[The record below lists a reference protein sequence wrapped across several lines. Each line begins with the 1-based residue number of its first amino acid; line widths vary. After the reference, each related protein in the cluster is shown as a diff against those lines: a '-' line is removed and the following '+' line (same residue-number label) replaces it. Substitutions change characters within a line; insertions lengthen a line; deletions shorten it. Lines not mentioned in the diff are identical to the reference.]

1 MKTPRLLLPAL
12 VVLACAISASAQPG
26 PAAARGAGSPTGLPD
41 LATLKSTLNLTD
53 AQAAQ
58 VAPLL
63 AEIAA
68 AQQLVQRTRLDYAGA
83 IGAIAPRAAIT
94 AGLSEQQRSHLV
106 EAVTPSYFTSQ
117 VPLPAGS
124 NQHVDWPS
132 RLTWDL
138 ADLKVYRE
146 ANAQLG
152 PPAPGESRVVFIGDS
167 ITENWQRSF
176 ATLYPGKSNFI
187 GRGRTS
193 ETTQQMLLRFRPD
206 VIDLKPKAVVLLA
219 GTNDIAGN
227 FGRST
232 DKMIQDNLSSMIDLA
247 SLNKIK
253 VVLCA
258 TLPTTRYSWQPS
270 VTDGTVRVIAL
281 NQWIKAYAATRP
293 GEVFFV
299 DTHTPLAAENGGMNP
314 QFSSDGTHPNAQGY
328 ARISPL
334 VEQAIA
340 TALAAK

>member
-1 MKTPRLLLPAL
+1 MNLTAAPRALALLACALSTAAAHGAAATPAAAPAALPAL
-12 VVLACAISASAQPG
+12 
-26 PAAARGAGSPTGLPD
+26 
-41 LATLKSTLNLTD
+41 ATLQPALNLTD
-53 AQAAQ
+53 RQAAEI
-58 VAPLL
+58 APLL
-63 AEIAA
+63 AEVEAA
-68 AQQLVQRTRLDYAGA
+68 RVQITRARLDYAGA
-83 IGAIAPRAAIT
+83 IGAIAPRAALT

-117 VPLPAGS
+117 VPFSAGGP

-152 PPAPGESRVVFIGDS
+152 PPAPGENRVIFIGDS
-167 ITENWQRSF
+167 ITENWQRVF
-176 ATLYPGKSNFI
+176 GTVFPGKTNYI

-206 VIDLKPKAVVLLA
+206 VIDLKPKAVVILA

-227 FGRST
+227 MGRST
-232 DKMIQDNLSSMIDLA
+232 DKMIQDNLISMIDLA

-258 TLPTTRYSWQPS
+258 ILPTTRYTWQPS

-281 NQWIKAYAATRP
+281 NKWIKDYAATRP

-299 DTHTPLAAENGGMNP
+299 DTHTPLADATGGMN
-314 QFSSDGTHPNAQGY
+314 SRLGADGTHPNSPDGY
-328 ARISPL
+328 AVIAPV

-340 TALAAK
+340 AALAAK

>member
-1 MKTPRLLLPAL
+1 MKIPRLLPAL
-12 VVLACAISASAQPG
+12 VVLTCAVSASAQPG
-26 PAAARGAGSPTGLPD
+26 PAARGAGSPASLPD
-41 LATLKSTLNLTD
+41 LTTLKSTLNLTD
-53 AQAAQ
+53 AQATQ

-68 AQQLVQRTRLDYAGA
+68 AQQLVQQTRLDYAGA
-83 IGAIAPRAAIT
+83 IGAIAPRSALT

-117 VPLPAGS
+117 VPFSAGAP

-138 ADLKVYRE
+138 ADLNVYRD
-146 ANAQLG
+146 ANARLG
-152 PPAPGESRVVFIGDS
+152 PPAPGENRVVFLGDS
-167 ITENWQRSF
+167 ITENWQGSF
-176 ATLYPGKSNFI
+176 RTLYPGKTNYI

-206 VIDLKPKAVVLLA
+206 VIDLKPKAVVILA

-227 FGRST
+227 MGRST
-232 DKMIQDNLSSMIDLA
+232 DKMIQDNLISMIDLA

-258 TLPTTRYSWQPS
+258 ILPTTSYSWQPS
-270 VTDGTVRVIAL
+270 VKDGTVRVITL
-281 NQWIKAYAATRP
+281 NKWIKEYAATRP

-299 DTHTPLAAENGGMNP
+299 DTHTPLARPDGTMGYSN
-314 QFSSDGTHPNAQGY
+314 DGTHPSNDGY
-328 ARISPL
+328 AIISHI
-334 VEQAIA
+334 VEQAINA
-340 TALAAK
+340 AFAAK

>member
-1 MKTPRLLLPAL
+1 MNPTAVSRAL
-12 VVLACAISASAQPG
+12 ALFACALSVTVAAQG
-26 PAAARGAGSPTGLPD
+26 AAATLVAAPAALPE
-41 LATLKSTLNLTD
+41 LATLQPALNLTER
-53 AQAAQ
+53 QAAEI
-58 VAPLL
+58 APLL
-63 AEIAA
+63 AEVEAA
-68 AQQLVQRTRLDYAGA
+68 RAQVVRARLDYAGA

-206 VIDLKPKAVVLLA
+206 VIDLKPKVVVLLA

-232 DKMIQDNLSSMIDLA
+232 DKMIQDNLISMIDLA